1 MEKVLPRRRSIRSWS
16 LDDLS
21 TELVVLIFEQGA
33 LTWNVLNR
41 WLYVGSDLHSGAFC
55 PPSDILS
62 QRHLQVNKTELYVE
76 NLPLHNYDGQQQKDI
91 YLRVIPAGNLVSLRL
106 SSPNPPLTT
115 RLEPL
120 KRLLLRARRLRVL
133 DYRDRGQGT
142 HFRFASSEGEG
153 EGEGEGEEDQALPPL
168 EDLTLQSYD
177 WDHGP
182 DVAARH
188 WDFSRLR
195 ALRLVDVP
203 AFNFLSSVDPER
215 LAGLHTLR
223 CDDFSAHLPVDRR
236 ADATRAL
243 RRLVGC
249 IRALR
254 VLEVT
259 CHTRLFF
266 PADDGHTR
274 DEDDPLLRHAPTLR
288 VLRLRDHAGAG
299 FGDRA
304 APPCPTLRAPDAW
317 RLARRLRGLR
327 SLELDFDARACDDPR
342 GFLRALGAFPRL
354 EKLTLHVQ
362 TVLRPAGL
370 FDDADEEEE
379 EGEYYSTG
387 PVHPRHRHHHHHQQQ
402 QLRHHPPHT
411 RTPAA
416 ADPDREA
423 AQRTLVAL
431 VRAKRSSGNTT
442 PWRRIALVVGG
453 WRPVLGVRRGGEAWR
468 ALNARGVFAERC
480 FVLERVED
488 GDEMVLREEIAR
500 RVEG

>member
-1 MEKVLPRRRSIRSWS
+1 MSTREATLTRR
-16 LDDLS
+16 
-21 TELVVLIFEQGA
+21 G
-33 LTWNVLNR
+33 
-41 WLYVGSDLHSGAFC
+41 WLYVGSDLRSGAFC
-55 PPSDILS
+55 LPSDILS
-62 QRHLQVNKTELYVE
+62 QRHLEVNKTDLYVE
-76 NLPLHNYDGQQQKDI
+76 SLPLQNYDGQQQQDI
-91 YLRVIPAGNLVSLRL
+91 YLRAIPAGNLVSLRL
-106 SSPNPPLTT
+106 SSPDPPLTT

-142 HFRFASSEGEG
+142 HFRFASSEGG
-153 EGEGEGEEDQALPPL
+153 GQGEEDQTLPPL

-182 DVAARH
+182 DAAARH

-203 AFNFLSSVDPER
+203 AFNFLASVDPER

-266 PADDGHTR
+266 PPDDGDAK
-274 DEDDPLLRHAPTLR
+274 DEDNPLLRHAATLR

-299 FGDRA
+299 FGDEA
-304 APPCPTLRAPDAW
+304 APPCPTLRASDVW

-327 SLELDFDARACDDPR
+327 SLELDFDIRACDDPR

-354 EKLTLHVQ
+354 EKLTLHVR
-362 TVLRPAGL
+362 TVLRPTGL
-370 FDDADEEEE
+370 SDEEECPT
-379 EGEYYSTG
+379 SL
-387 PVHPRHRHHHHHQQQ
+387 VHPRHNHNHHHHHHHHHHRFRRHS
-402 QLRHHPPHT
+402 LRT
-411 RTPAA
+411 RAPAA

-423 AQRTLVAL
+423 AQRTLAAL
-431 VRAKRSSGNTT
+431 VRARKNSGNAT
-442 PWRRIALVVGG
+442 PWRRIALVGGG

-480 FVLERVED
+480 FVLERVEN
-488 GDEMVLREEIAR
+488 GAGEEMVLREEIAR

>member
-1 MEKVLPRRRSIRSWS
+1 MSTREATLTRRG
-16 LDDLS
+16 LD
-21 TELVVLIFEQGA
+21 GY
-33 LTWNVLNR
+33 WM
-41 WLYVGSDLHSGAFC
+41 GSNTYHRSGAFC

-76 NLPLHNYDGQQQKDI
+76 NLPLHNYDGQQQHDI
-91 YLRVIPAGNLVSLRL
+91 YLRAIPAGNLVSLRL

-153 EGEGEGEEDQALPPL
+153 EGEEDQTLPPL

-203 AFNFLSSVDPER
+203 VFNFLSSVDPER
-215 LAGLHTLR
+215 LAGLHTLH

-266 PADDGHTR
+266 PFDGDGDAE
-274 DEDDPLLRHAPTLR
+274 DEDSPLLRHAPTLR
-288 VLRLRDHAGAG
+288 VLRLRDHAGVG
-299 FGDRA
+299 FGDGA
-304 APPCPTLRAPDAW
+304 APPCPTLQASDAW
-317 RLARRLRGLR
+317 RLAQRLRGLR
-327 SLELDFDARACDDPR
+327 SLELDFDVRACDDPR

-362 TVLRPAGL
+362 TVLRPVGL
-370 FDDADEEEE
+370 FEDEEE
-379 EGEYYSTG
+379 YYPTS
-387 PVHPRHRHHHHHQQQ
+387 PVHHHHHHHHHQQF
-402 QLRHHPPHT
+402 HHHHHPHT

-423 AQRTLVAL
+423 AQRTLAAL
-431 VRAKRSSGNTT
+431 VRARKNSGNAT

-468 ALNARGVFAERC
+468 ALNARGMFAERC
-480 FVLERVED
+480 FVLERAED
-488 GDEMVLREEIAR
+488 GDEMELREEIAR

>member
-1 MEKVLPRRRSIRSWS
+1 MENILPLCRSVRSWS

-21 TELVVLIFEQGA
+21 TELLVLIFEQA
-33 LTWNVLNR
+33 TLTWNVLNR

-76 NLPLHNYDGQQQKDI
+76 NLPLHNYDGQQQQDI

-142 HFRFASSEGEG
+142 HFRFTSSEGEV
-153 EGEGEGEEDQALPPL
+153 EGEEDQTLPPL

-177 WDHGP
+177 WDHGA

-266 PADDGHTR
+266 PPDDGDAK
-274 DEDDPLLRHAPTLR
+274 DEDSPLLRHAPTLR
-288 VLRLRDHAGAG
+288 VLRLRDHAGTG
-299 FGDRA
+299 FGDGA
-304 APPCPTLRAPDAW
+304 APPCPTLRVSDTL

-327 SLELDFDARACDDPR
+327 SLELDFDVRACDDPR

-354 EKLTLHVQ
+354 EELTLHVQ
-362 TVLRPAGL
+362 TVLRPVDL
-370 FDDADEEEE
+370 FEE
-379 EGEYYSTG
+379 EYYSTG
-387 PVHPRHRHHHHHQQQ
+387 PVHPVHHQQQ
-402 QLRHHPPHT
+402 FRHHPPHT
-411 RTPAA
+411 RTLAA

-423 AQRTLVAL
+423 AQHTLAAL
-431 VRAKRSSGNTT
+431 VRARKNSGSAT

-453 WRPVLGVRRGGEAWR
+453 WRPVLSVRRGGEAWR

-480 FVLERVED
+480 FVLERVEN